1 MTIKHYMAIA
11 VLALGAAA
19 ASAGELTAEYRWGD
33 NGNQY
38 KGEFSEKFKSEDFGT
53 FVVAGEL
60 ESKQSYN
67 DGKLDTIISGTV
79 GYPVALPYGV
89 TAQPFV
95 QIGEKLNSKANQ
107 SNFIGEGVKLSRTIL
122 GPVSGEVAYRHRGSY
137 SNADLSENR
146 LAASV
151 KYTVNK
157 SHAVGVVVYNYSG
170 QSVDHRYGLFYKYSL

>member
-1 MTIKHYMAIA
+1 MNIKEYMAIA
-11 VLALGAAA
+11 VLALSAAA

-38 KGEFSEKFKSEDFGT
+38 KGEFSEKIKTSLGT
-53 FVVAGEL
+53 IAVSGEL
-60 ESKQSYN
+60 ESKQGYN
-67 DGKLDTIISGTV
+67 DGKLDAVISGTV
-79 GYPVALPYGV
+79 GYPVALPYGF

-95 QIGEKLNSKANQ
+95 QIGEKLASGSNQ
-107 SNFIGEGVKLSRTIL
+107 ANFIGEGVKLSRTIL

-151 KYTVNK
+151 KYTINK
-157 SHAVGVVVYNYSG
+157 KNAIGAVVYNYSG

>member
-38 KGEFSEKFKSEDFGT
+38 KGEFSEKVATRFGT
-53 FVVAGEL
+53 VAVAGEL

-67 DGKLDTIISGTV
+67 DGKLDTVISGTV
-79 GYPVALPYGV
+79 GYPVALPYGF

-95 QIGEKLNSKANQ
+95 QIGEKLVSNSNQ
-107 SNFIGEGVKLSRTIL
+107 ANFIGEGVKLSRTIF